1 MNYGAEL
8 LRVADQQLLVDR
20 ISKEAENMEQFAIM
34 LKAELLALGKLYSEN
49 YYHTCMYGSV
59 QEFPNADYV
68 AVGYIAKTEEDWND
82 DNYGYIIPKSYI
94 KNGEYIVEYK
104 IIWKNSI

>member
-20 ISKEAENMEQFAIM
+20 ISKEAENMEQFIIM

-49 YYHTCMYGSV
+49 YYHTCMYDTV
-59 QEFPNADYV
+59 KEFPNADYV
-68 AVGYIAKTEEDWND
+68 VVGQVAKTEEDFDD
-82 DNYGYIIPKSYI
+82 DNYGYIIPKSYM

-104 IIWKNSI
+104 IIWKNM